1 MDKFTVTYKAGVVHS
16 DAMQHAIVDLGYRP
30 SVVASKAD
38 LRGPKIVSKMP
49 ESIRTVLRE
58 AGESG
63 QLVFLD
69 FHAPWCGA
77 CKKLE
82 ETTFSDVRVQKALG
96 RFHLLKVDTDETPAI
111 GKYFEVIG
119 LPTIL
124 VVNASG
130 QELYRHV
137 GPIGAE
143 GLVDELVDL

>member
-1 MDKFTVTYKAGVVHS
+1 
-16 DAMQHAIVDLGYRP
+16 MQHAIVNLGYRP
-30 SVVASKAD
+30 SIVASDAD
-38 LRGPKIVSKMP
+38 LRGSQIMSKMP
-49 ESIRTVLRE
+49 ESIQTALRE

-82 ETTFSDVRVQKALG
+82 ETTFSDASVQKALG
-96 RFHLLKVDTDETPAI
+96 RFHLLKVDTDENPAL
-111 GKYFEVIG
+111 GKYFRVIG

-124 VVNASG
+124 VVNASA

-143 GLVDELVDL
+143 GLVHELVGL